1 LRSVDTAGLPDHVAE
16 NRRHWDEMASEWVEA
31 GERAWATD
39 EPTWGIWGIPNGEL
53 RLLDDDL
60 RGVRAIE
67 LGCGTGYVSAWMRR
81 RGASVYAIDN
91 SEAQLA
97 TARRLA
103 AAHGLDDIEWVHGN
117 AEVVDQPDESFDLA
131 ISEYGAAIWCD
142 PHAWIPEA
150 HRLLRAGGRLVVL
163 GNHPLGMVC
172 TPVAGDAPAGLTLE
186 RDYFGLGRLDWTD
199 ALDDPG
205 GIEFNMEI
213 SSWLRLFRTVGFDV
227 VDYVEIQAPASA
239 TGTRFWVGAD
249 WAKRFPVGAGVD
261 PAEALSSTDR
271 HGVDHDVLAVAADL
285 RVVVAAAGDQHQ
297 FLTGVAP
304 DALAGQLGL
313 PVHRAFGDLVEA
325 HAPVVEG
332 DFDLFARL
340 HAAEPGE
347 RSLRAVPDTCAASTV
362 APGLARGGAVLVPAD
377 LGLVGDLHLAVE
389 FESDRR
395 TGKRATSMVCICS
408 PTGRGRGATMLGD
421 GAAAGTSCC
430 ASGESASSVSVAA
443 APSSSRVLRLGGGID
458 PGWHRRRC
466 HVGGDVV
473 DVENDLVAAP
483 SGDETGDCQSGTC
496 EECGDDDDREAREPH
511 VT

>member
-1 LRSVDTAGLPDHVAE
+1 VDTAGLPDHVAE

-31 GERAWATD
+31 GERAWAAD

-117 AEVVDQPDESFDLA
+117 AEVVDQPDASFDLA

-249 WAKRFPVGAGVD
+249 WAKRFPSEQAWI
-261 PAEALSSTDR
+261 L
-271 HGVDHDVLAVAADL
+271 
-285 RVVVAAAGDQHQ
+285 Q
-297 FLTGVAP
+297 
-304 DALAGQLGL
+304 
-313 PVHRAFGDLVEA
+313 
-325 HAPVVEG
+325 
-332 DFDLFARL
+332 
-340 HAAEPGE
+340 
-347 RSLRAVPDTCAASTV
+347 
-362 APGLARGGAVLVPAD
+362 
-377 LGLVGDLHLAVE
+377 
-389 FESDRR
+389 
-395 TGKRATSMVCICS
+395 KR
-408 PTGRGRGATMLGD
+408 
-421 GAAAGTSCC
+421 
-430 ASGESASSVSVAA
+430 
-443 APSSSRVLRLGGGID
+443 
-458 PGWHRRRC
+458 
-466 HVGGDVV
+466 
-473 DVENDLVAAP
+473 
-483 SGDETGDCQSGTC
+483 
-496 EECGDDDDREAREPH
+496 
-511 VT
+511 